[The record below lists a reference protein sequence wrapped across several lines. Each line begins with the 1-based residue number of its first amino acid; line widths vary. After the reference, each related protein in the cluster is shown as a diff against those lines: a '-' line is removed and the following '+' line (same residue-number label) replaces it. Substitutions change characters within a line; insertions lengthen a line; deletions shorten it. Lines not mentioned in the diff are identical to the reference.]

1 MSNSIFYLSGAIS
14 VIYLIVKFL
23 EMKFIIK
30 EKKPL
35 KHIFRDAL
43 IVYFSSIGGYYLLQQ
58 FQPITENLNEKVAAF
73 TNPPD
78 F

>member
-1 MSNSIFYLSGAIS
+1 MSNSIFYLAGAIS

-23 EMKFIIK
+23 EMRFILK

-35 KHIFRDAL
+35 KYIFRDAL
-43 IVYFSSIGGYYLLQQ
+43 IVYFSSIGGHYLIQQ
-58 FQPITENLNEKVAAF
+58 FQPISENLTEKVAAF

>member
-1 MSNSIFYLSGAIS
+1 MSNSIFYLAGAIA
-14 VIYLIVKFL
+14 VLYLVVRFL
-23 EMKFIIK
+23 EMRFILK
-30 EKKPL
+30 ENKPL
-35 KHIFRDAL
+35 KHMFRDAL

>member
-1 MSNSIFYLSGAIS
+1 MSNSIFYVAGAIS
-14 VIYLIVKFL
+14 VIYLVVKFL
-23 EMKFIIK
+23 EMRFIVK
-30 EKKPL
+30 ENKPM

-43 IVYFSSIGGYYLLQQ
+43 IVYFSSIGGHYLIQQ
-58 FQPITENLNEKVAAF
+58 FQPITENLTEKVSAF